1 MLQKGRCLVFQDLG
15 SGSSVWD
22 WAGVIPCRCPL
33 GVAVGRE
40 VWAVLPNGVK
50 NAWFGFPEF
59 LCSSPGMPKVLCPLR
74 GPELSGIVP
83 WDGMGMPGWFYVRML

>member
-15 SGSSVWD
+15 SGSSVWG

-33 GVAVGRE
+33 SVAVGRE

-50 NAWFGFPEF
+50 NVWFGFPES
-59 LCSSPGMPKVLCPLR
+59 LCSSPGMFQGSCTLPGVPNPQ
-74 GPELSGIVP
+74 GLSH
-83 WDGMGMPGWFYVRML
+83 GMGWGCWAGFT